1 MIKDRQKEILMA
13 FDGITTNCIM
23 QELKQMLVGQ
33 RISKIAQPE
42 REELLFTFKGVTTKN
57 NRLLISANASL
68 PFLYMTQTNKTSPM
82 TAPNF
87 CMLLRKYIGN
97 GRITD
102 VTQPSMERVI
112 CFTIEH
118 LDEMGDPAVKY
129 LYVEIMG
136 KHSNIIFCD
145 DKHMIIDSIKHVSGQ
160 MSSIRE
166 VLPGRSYF
174 IPAQEGRINPWDIT
188 QEQFTD
194 MILNKPC
201 SITKAIYT
209 TLIGFSPVIATE
221 IAYRAGLDADLST
234 AALFQEDAIR
244 LYEQIKTIL
253 QALNQ
258 QAFSYHIYY
267 DPITGAP
274 KEFSPLPLSIYSDME
289 CREYDSMSEVLES
302 FYAERN
308 KHTVI
313 HQKSTDLRKIVSVH
327 LERDRKKYQLQKKQ
341 LADTEKKDKYRIY
354 GEMLHTYGYSATP
367 GAKSMEV
374 TNYYT
379 NEPLTIPLDPT
390 LDAMDNAKKYFD
402 KYAKLKRTSDALS
415 SYIVETENEIHHLE
429 SIETSLAI
437 AETEGD
443 LAAIKEELQ
452 EFGFI
457 KKHYGKKKNRIPK
470 SQPLHFIDDNGFHIY
485 VGKNNYQND
494 QLTFKFATGNDW
506 WFHAKQMTGSHVIVK
521 AENQELPDS
530 TYEYAA
536 ALAAY
541 YSSGRE
547 NEKVEIDYLQKKNV
561 KKPNGSAP
569 GFVVYYTNYSLVATP
584 SLAHVTLISDK

>member
-1 MIKDRQKEILMA
+1 MA

-23 QELKQMLVGQ
+23 QELNHLLAGQ

-42 REELLFTFKGVTTKN
+42 REELLFTFKALNEGS

-68 PFLYMTQTNKTSPM
+68 PFLYMTKENKTSPLN
-82 TAPNF
+82 APNF

-97 GRITD
+97 GRISAIS
-102 VTQPSMERVI
+102 QPSMERVL

-145 DKHMIIDSIKHVSGQ
+145 KDGQIIDSIKHVSGQ

-166 VLPGRSYF
+166 VLPGRPYF
-174 IPAQEGRINPWDIT
+174 IPAQQDRFDPWQIAK
-188 QEQFTD
+188 EQFVEQ
-194 MILNKPC
+194 ILKRPC
-201 SITKAIYT
+201 SVAKAIYT
-209 TLIGFSPVIATE
+209 SLVGFSPIIATE
-221 IAYRAGLDADLST
+221 LAYRSGLDADDST
-234 AALFQEDAIR
+234 AALTQADVER
-244 LYEQIKTIL
+244 LYDVFRSLL
-253 QALNQ
+253 QDLSDGN
-258 QAFSYHIYY
+258 FSYGIYY
-267 DPITGAP
+267 DPVTGAP
-274 KEFSPLPLSIYSDME
+274 KEFAPIPLTIYSDME
-289 CREYDSMSEVLES
+289 YKTFSSISEVLEA
-302 FYAERN
+302 FYAQRN

-313 HQKSTDLRKIVSVH
+313 HQKSTDLRKIVSIH
-327 LERDRKKYQLQKKQ
+327 LERDRKKYLLQKKQ

-354 GEMLHTYGYSATP
+354 GEMLHTYGYAASP
-367 GAKSMEV
+367 GDKSIEV

-379 NEPLTIPLDPT
+379 NEPFVIPLDPT
-390 LDAMDNAKKYFD
+390 LDAMENAKKYFD
-402 KYAKLKRTSDALS
+402 KYAKLKRTGNALS
-415 SYIVETENEIHHLE
+415 SYILETENEIKHLE
-429 SIETSLAI
+429 SIETSLSI

-452 EFGFI
+452 EYGFI
-457 KKHYGKKKNRIPK
+457 KKHSGKKTNRISK
-470 SQPLHFIDDNGFHIY
+470 SQPLHFVDDNGFHIY

-521 AENQELPDS
+521 SENKELPDS

-541 YSSGRE
+541 YSSGRD

-584 SLAHVTLISDK
+584 SLAHVTLVSDK

>member
-1 MIKDRQKEILMA
+1 MA

-23 QELKQMLVGQ
+23 QELNHLLAGQ

-42 REELLFTFKGVTTKN
+42 REELLFTFKALNEGS

-68 PFLYMTQTNKTSPM
+68 PFLYMTKENKTSPLN
-82 TAPNF
+82 APNF

-97 GRITD
+97 GRISAIS
-102 VTQPSMERVI
+102 QPSMERVL

-145 DKHMIIDSIKHVSGQ
+145 KDGQIIDSIKHVSGQ

-166 VLPGRSYF
+166 VLPGQPYF
-174 IPAQEGRINPWDIT
+174 IPAQQDRFDPWQIAK
-188 QEQFTD
+188 EQFVEQ
-194 MILNKPC
+194 ILKKPC
-201 SITKAIYT
+201 SVAKAIYT
-209 TLIGFSPVIATE
+209 SLVGFSPIIATE
-221 IAYRAGLDADLST
+221 LAYRSGLDADDST
-234 AALFQEDAIR
+234 AALTQADVER
-244 LYEQIKTIL
+244 LYDVFRSLL
-253 QALNQ
+253 QDLSDGN
-258 QAFSYHIYY
+258 FSYGIYY
-267 DPITGAP
+267 DPVTGAP
-274 KEFSPLPLSIYSDME
+274 KEFAPIPLTIYSDME
-289 CREYDSMSEVLES
+289 YKTFSSISEVLEA
-302 FYAERN
+302 FYAQRN

-313 HQKSTDLRKIVSVH
+313 HQKSTDLRKIVSIH
-327 LERDRKKYQLQKKQ
+327 LERDRKKYLLQKKQ

-354 GEMLHTYGYSATP
+354 GEMLHTYGYAASP
-367 GAKSMEV
+367 GDKSIEV

-379 NEPLTIPLDPT
+379 NEPFVIPLDPT
-390 LDAMDNAKKYFD
+390 LDAMENAKKYFD
-402 KYAKLKRTSDALS
+402 KYAKLKRTGNALS
-415 SYIVETENEIHHLE
+415 SYILETENEIKHLE
-429 SIETSLAI
+429 SIETSLSI

-452 EFGFI
+452 EYGFI
-457 KKHYGKKKNRIPK
+457 KKHSGKKTNRISK
-470 SQPLHFIDDNGFHIY
+470 SQPLHFVDDNGFHIY

-521 AENQELPDS
+521 SENKELPDS

-541 YSSGRE
+541 YSSGRD

-584 SLAHVTLISDK
+584 SLAHVTLVSDK

>member
-1 MIKDRQKEILMA
+1 MA

-23 QELKQMLVGQ
+23 QELNHLLAGQ

-42 REELLFTFKGVTTKN
+42 REELLFTFKALNEGS

-68 PFLYMTQTNKTSPM
+68 PFLYMTKENKTSPLN
-82 TAPNF
+82 APNF

-97 GRITD
+97 GRISAIS
-102 VTQPSMERVI
+102 QPSMERVL

-145 DKHMIIDSIKHVSGQ
+145 KDGQIIDSIKHVSGQ

-166 VLPGRSYF
+166 VLPGRPYF
-174 IPAQEGRINPWDIT
+174 IPAQQDRFDPWQIAK
-188 QEQFTD
+188 EQFVEQ
-194 MILNKPC
+194 ILKKPC
-201 SITKAIYT
+201 SVTKAIYT
-209 TLIGFSPVIATE
+209 SLVGFSPIIATE
-221 IAYRAGLDADLST
+221 LAYRSGLDADDST
-234 AALFQEDAIR
+234 AALTQADVER
-244 LYEQIKTIL
+244 LYDVFRSLL
-253 QALNQ
+253 QDLSDGN
-258 QAFSYHIYY
+258 FSYGIYY
-267 DPITGAP
+267 DPVTGAP
-274 KEFSPLPLSIYSDME
+274 KEFAPIPLTIYSDME
-289 CREYDSMSEVLES
+289 YKTFSSISEVLEA
-302 FYAERN
+302 FYAQRN

-313 HQKSTDLRKIVSVH
+313 HQKSTDLRKIVSIH
-327 LERDRKKYQLQKKQ
+327 LERDRKKYLLQKKQ

-354 GEMLHTYGYSATP
+354 GEMLHTYGYAASP
-367 GAKSMEV
+367 GDKSIEV

-379 NEPLTIPLDPT
+379 NKPFVIPLDPT
-390 LDAMDNAKKYFD
+390 LDAMENAKKYFD
-402 KYAKLKRTSDALS
+402 KYAKLKRTGDALS
-415 SYIVETENEIHHLE
+415 SYILETENEIKHLE
-429 SIETSLAI
+429 SIETSLSI

-452 EFGFI
+452 EYGFI
-457 KKHYGKKKNRIPK
+457 KKHSGKKTNRISK
-470 SQPLHFIDDNGFHIY
+470 SQPLHFVDDNGFHIY

-521 AENQELPDS
+521 SENKELPDS

-541 YSSGRE
+541 YSSGKD

-584 SLAHVTLISDK
+584 SLAHVTLVSDK

>member
-1 MIKDRQKEILMA
+1 MA

-23 QELKQMLVGQ
+23 QELNHLLAGQ

-42 REELLFTFKGVTTKN
+42 REELLFTFKALNEGS

-68 PFLYMTQTNKTSPM
+68 PFLYMTKENKTSPLN
-82 TAPNF
+82 APNF

-97 GRITD
+97 GRISAIS
-102 VTQPSMERVI
+102 QPSMERVL

-145 DKHMIIDSIKHVSGQ
+145 KDGQIIDSIKHVSGQ

-166 VLPGRSYF
+166 VLPGRPYF
-174 IPAQEGRINPWDIT
+174 IPAQQDRFDPWQIAK
-188 QEQFTD
+188 EQFVEQ
-194 MILNKPC
+194 ILKKPC
-201 SITKAIYT
+201 SVAKAIYT
-209 TLIGFSPVIATE
+209 SLVGFSPIIATE
-221 IAYRAGLDADLST
+221 LAYRSGLDADDST
-234 AALFQEDAIR
+234 AALTQADVER
-244 LYEQIKTIL
+244 LYDVFRSLL
-253 QALNQ
+253 QDLSDGN
-258 QAFSYHIYY
+258 FSYGIYY
-267 DPITGAP
+267 DPVTGAP
-274 KEFSPLPLSIYSDME
+274 KEFAPIPLTIYSDME
-289 CREYDSMSEVLES
+289 YKTFSSISEVLEA
-302 FYAERN
+302 FYAQRN

-313 HQKSTDLRKIVSVH
+313 HQKSTDLRKIVSIH
-327 LERDRKKYQLQKKQ
+327 LERDRKKYLLQKKQ

-354 GEMLHTYGYSATP
+354 GEMLHTYGYAASP
-367 GAKSMEV
+367 GDKSIEV

-379 NEPLTIPLDPT
+379 NEPFVIPLEPT
-390 LDAMDNAKKYFD
+390 LDAMENAKKYFD
-402 KYAKLKRTSDALS
+402 KYAKLKRTGNALS
-415 SYIVETENEIHHLE
+415 SYILETENEIKHLE
-429 SIETSLAI
+429 SIETSLSI

-452 EFGFI
+452 EYGFI
-457 KKHYGKKKNRIPK
+457 KKHSGKKTNRISK
-470 SQPLHFIDDNGFHIY
+470 SQPLHFVDDNGFHIY

-521 AENQELPDS
+521 SENKELPDS

-541 YSSGRE
+541 YSSGRD

-584 SLAHVTLISDK
+584 SLAHVTLVSDK

>member
-1 MIKDRQKEILMA
+1 MA

-23 QELKQMLVGQ
+23 QELNHLLAGQ

-42 REELLFTFKGVTTKN
+42 REELLFTFKALN
-57 NRLLISANASL
+57 ESSNRLLISANASL
-68 PFLYMTQTNKTSPM
+68 PFLYMTKENKTSPLN
-82 TAPNF
+82 APNF

-97 GRITD
+97 GRISAIS
-102 VTQPSMERVI
+102 QPSMERVL

-145 DKHMIIDSIKHVSGQ
+145 KDGQIIDSIKHVSGQ

-166 VLPGRSYF
+166 VLPGRPYF
-174 IPAQEGRINPWDIT
+174 IPAQQDRFDPWQIAK
-188 QEQFTD
+188 EQFVEQ
-194 MILNKPC
+194 ILKKPC
-201 SITKAIYT
+201 SGTKAIYT
-209 TLIGFSPVIATE
+209 SLVGFSPIIATE
-221 IAYRAGLDADLST
+221 LAYRSGLDADDST
-234 AALFQEDAIR
+234 AALTQADVER
-244 LYEQIKTIL
+244 LYDVFRSLL
-253 QALNQ
+253 QDLSDGN
-258 QAFSYHIYY
+258 FSYGIYY
-267 DPITGAP
+267 DPVTGAP
-274 KEFSPLPLSIYSDME
+274 KEFAPIPLTIYSDME
-289 CREYDSMSEVLES
+289 YKKFSSISEVLEA
-302 FYAERN
+302 FYAQRN

-313 HQKSTDLRKIVSVH
+313 HQKSTDLRKIVSIH
-327 LERDRKKYQLQKKQ
+327 LERDRKKYLLQKKQ

-354 GEMLHTYGYSATP
+354 GEMLHTYGYAASP
-367 GAKSMEV
+367 GDKSIEV

-379 NEPLTIPLDPT
+379 NEPFVIPLDPT
-390 LDAMDNAKKYFD
+390 LDAMENAKKYFD
-402 KYAKLKRTSDALS
+402 KYAKLKRTGEALS
-415 SYIVETENEIHHLE
+415 SYILETENEIKHLE
-429 SIETSLAI
+429 SIETSLSI

-452 EFGFI
+452 EYGFI
-457 KKHYGKKKNRIPK
+457 KKHSGKKTNRISK
-470 SQPLHFIDDNGFHIY
+470 SQPLHFVDDNGFHIY

-521 AENQELPDS
+521 SENKELPDS

-541 YSSGRE
+541 YSSGRD

-584 SLAHVTLISDK
+584 SLAHVTLVSDK

>member
-1 MIKDRQKEILMA
+1 MA

-23 QELKQMLVGQ
+23 QELNHLLAGQ

-42 REELLFTFKGVTTKN
+42 REELLFTFKALNEGS

-68 PFLYMTQTNKTSPM
+68 PFLYMTKENKTSPLN
-82 TAPNF
+82 APNF

-97 GRITD
+97 GRISAIS
-102 VTQPSMERVI
+102 QPSMERVL

-145 DKHMIIDSIKHVSGQ
+145 KDGQIIDSIKHVSGQ

-166 VLPGRSYF
+166 VLPGRPYF
-174 IPAQEGRINPWDIT
+174 IPAQQDRFDPWQIAK
-188 QEQFTD
+188 EQFVEQ
-194 MILNKPC
+194 ILKKPC
-201 SITKAIYT
+201 SVAKAIYT
-209 TLIGFSPVIATE
+209 SLVGFSPIIATE
-221 IAYRAGLDADLST
+221 LAYRSGLDADDST
-234 AALFQEDAIR
+234 AALTQADVER
-244 LYEQIKTIL
+244 LYDVFRSLL
-253 QALNQ
+253 QDLSDGN
-258 QAFSYHIYY
+258 FSYGIYY
-267 DPITGAP
+267 DPVTGAP
-274 KEFSPLPLSIYSDME
+274 KEFAPIPLTIYSDME
-289 CREYDSMSEVLES
+289 YKTFSSISEVLEA
-302 FYAERN
+302 FYAQRN

-313 HQKSTDLRKIVSVH
+313 HQKSTDLRKIVSIH
-327 LERDRKKYQLQKKQ
+327 LERDRKKYLLQKKQ

-354 GEMLHTYGYSATP
+354 GEMLHTYGYAASP
-367 GAKSMEV
+367 GDKSIEV

-379 NEPLTIPLDPT
+379 NEPFVIPLDPT
-390 LDAMDNAKKYFD
+390 LDAMENAKKYFD
-402 KYAKLKRTSDALS
+402 KYAKLKRTGNALS
-415 SYIVETENEIHHLE
+415 SYILETENEIKHLE
-429 SIETSLAI
+429 SIETSLSI

-452 EFGFI
+452 EYGFI
-457 KKHYGKKKNRIPK
+457 KKHSGKKTNRISK
-470 SQPLHFIDDNGFHIY
+470 SQPLHFVDDNGFHIY

-521 AENQELPDS
+521 SENKELPDS

-541 YSSGRE
+541 YSSGRD
-547 NEKVEIDYLQKKNV
+547 NEKVEIDYLQKKNA

-584 SLAHVTLISDK
+584 SLAHVTLVSDK

>member
-1 MIKDRQKEILMA
+1 MA

-23 QELKQMLVGQ
+23 QELNHLLAGQ

-42 REELLFTFKGVTTKN
+42 REELLFTFKALNEGS

-68 PFLYMTQTNKTSPM
+68 PFLYMTKENKTSPLN
-82 TAPNF
+82 APNF

-97 GRITD
+97 GRISAIS
-102 VTQPSMERVI
+102 QPSMERVL

-145 DKHMIIDSIKHVSGQ
+145 KDGQIIDSIKHVSGQ

-166 VLPGRSYF
+166 VLPGRPYF
-174 IPAQEGRINPWDIT
+174 IPAQQDRFDPWQIAK
-188 QEQFTD
+188 EQFVEQ
-194 MILNKPC
+194 ILKKPC
-201 SITKAIYT
+201 SVAKAIDT
-209 TLIGFSPVIATE
+209 SLVGFSPIIATE
-221 IAYRAGLDADLST
+221 LAYRSGLDADDST
-234 AALFQEDAIR
+234 AALTQADVER
-244 LYEQIKTIL
+244 LYDVFRSLL
-253 QALNQ
+253 QDLSDGN
-258 QAFSYHIYY
+258 FSYGIYY
-267 DPITGAP
+267 DPVTGAP
-274 KEFSPLPLSIYSDME
+274 KEFAPIPLTIYSDME
-289 CREYDSMSEVLES
+289 YKTFSSISEVLEA
-302 FYAERN
+302 FYAQRN

-313 HQKSTDLRKIVSVH
+313 HQKSTDLRKIVSIH
-327 LERDRKKYQLQKKQ
+327 LERDRKKYLLQKKQ

-354 GEMLHTYGYSATP
+354 GEMLHTYGYAASP
-367 GAKSMEV
+367 GDKSIEV

-379 NEPLTIPLDPT
+379 NEPFVIPLDPT
-390 LDAMDNAKKYFD
+390 LDAMENAKKYFD
-402 KYAKLKRTSDALS
+402 KYAKLKRTGNALS
-415 SYIVETENEIHHLE
+415 SYILETENEIKHLE
-429 SIETSLAI
+429 SIETSLSI

-452 EFGFI
+452 EYGFI
-457 KKHYGKKKNRIPK
+457 KKHSGKKTNRISK
-470 SQPLHFIDDNGFHIY
+470 SQPLHFVDDNGFHIY

-521 AENQELPDS
+521 SENKELPDS

-541 YSSGRE
+541 YSSGRD

-584 SLAHVTLISDK
+584 SLAHVTLVSDK

>member
-1 MIKDRQKEILMA
+1 MA

-23 QELKQMLVGQ
+23 QELNHLLAGQ

-42 REELLFTFKGVTTKN
+42 REELLFTFKALNEGS

-68 PFLYMTQTNKTSPM
+68 PFLYMTKENKTSPLN
-82 TAPNF
+82 APNF

-97 GRITD
+97 GRISAIS
-102 VTQPSMERVI
+102 QPSMERVL

-136 KHSNIIFCD
+136 KRSNIIFCD
-145 DKHMIIDSIKHVSGQ
+145 KDGQIIDSIKHVSGQ

-166 VLPGRSYF
+166 VLPGRPYF
-174 IPAQEGRINPWDIT
+174 IPAQQDRFDPWQIAK
-188 QEQFTD
+188 EQFVEQ
-194 MILNKPC
+194 ILKKPC
-201 SITKAIYT
+201 SVAKAIYT
-209 TLIGFSPVIATE
+209 SLVGFSPIIATE
-221 IAYRAGLDADLST
+221 LAYRSGLDADDST
-234 AALFQEDAIR
+234 AALTQADVER
-244 LYEQIKTIL
+244 LYDVFRSLL
-253 QALNQ
+253 QDLSDGN
-258 QAFSYHIYY
+258 FSYGIYY
-267 DPITGAP
+267 DPVTGAP
-274 KEFSPLPLSIYSDME
+274 KEFAPIPLTIYSDME
-289 CREYDSMSEVLES
+289 YKTFSSISEVLEA
-302 FYAERN
+302 FYAQRN

-313 HQKSTDLRKIVSVH
+313 HQKSTDLRKIVSIH
-327 LERDRKKYQLQKKQ
+327 LERDRKKYLLQKKQ

-354 GEMLHTYGYSATP
+354 GEMLHTYGYAASP
-367 GAKSMEV
+367 GDKSIEV

-379 NEPLTIPLDPT
+379 NEPFVIPLDPT
-390 LDAMDNAKKYFD
+390 LDAMENAKKYFD
-402 KYAKLKRTSDALS
+402 KYAKLKRTGNALS
-415 SYIVETENEIHHLE
+415 SYILETENEIKHLE
-429 SIETSLAI
+429 SIETSLSI

-452 EFGFI
+452 EYGFI
-457 KKHYGKKKNRIPK
+457 KKHSGKKTNRISK
-470 SQPLHFIDDNGFHIY
+470 SQPLHFVDDNGFHIY

-521 AENQELPDS
+521 SENKELPDS

-541 YSSGRE
+541 YSSGRD

-584 SLAHVTLISDK
+584 SLAHVTLVSDK

>member
-1 MIKDRQKEILMA
+1 MA

-23 QELKQMLVGQ
+23 QELNHLLAGQ

-42 REELLFTFKGVTTKN
+42 REELLFTFKALNEGS

-68 PFLYMTQTNKTSPM
+68 PFLYMTKENKTSPLN
-82 TAPNF
+82 APNF

-97 GRITD
+97 GRISAIS
-102 VTQPSMERVI
+102 QPSMERVL

-145 DKHMIIDSIKHVSGQ
+145 KDGQIIDSVKHVSGQ

-166 VLPGRSYF
+166 VLPGRPYF
-174 IPAQEGRINPWDIT
+174 IPAQQDRFDPWQIAK
-188 QEQFTD
+188 EQFVEQ
-194 MILNKPC
+194 ILKKPC
-201 SITKAIYT
+201 SVAKAIYT
-209 TLIGFSPVIATE
+209 SLVGFSPIIATE
-221 IAYRAGLDADLST
+221 LAYRSGLDADDST
-234 AALFQEDAIR
+234 AALTQADVER
-244 LYEQIKTIL
+244 LYDVFRSLL
-253 QALNQ
+253 QDLSDGN
-258 QAFSYHIYY
+258 FSYGIYY
-267 DPITGAP
+267 DPVTGAP
-274 KEFSPLPLSIYSDME
+274 KEFAPIPLTIYSDME
-289 CREYDSMSEVLES
+289 YKTFSSISEVLEA
-302 FYAERN
+302 FYAQRN

-313 HQKSTDLRKIVSVH
+313 HQKSTDLRKIVSIH
-327 LERDRKKYQLQKKQ
+327 LERDRKKYLLQKKQ

-354 GEMLHTYGYSATP
+354 GEMLHTYGYAASP
-367 GAKSMEV
+367 GDKSIEV

-379 NEPLTIPLDPT
+379 NEPFVIPLDPT
-390 LDAMDNAKKYFD
+390 LDAMENAKKYFD
-402 KYAKLKRTSDALS
+402 KYAKLKRTGNALS
-415 SYIVETENEIHHLE
+415 SYILETENEIKHLE
-429 SIETSLAI
+429 SIETSLSI

-452 EFGFI
+452 EYGFI
-457 KKHYGKKKNRIPK
+457 KKHSGKKTNRISK
-470 SQPLHFIDDNGFHIY
+470 SQPLHFVDDNGFHIY

-521 AENQELPDS
+521 SENKELPDS

-541 YSSGRE
+541 YSSGRD
-547 NEKVEIDYLQKKNV
+547 NEKVEIDYLQNKNV

-584 SLAHVTLISDK
+584 SLAHVTLVSDK

>member
-1 MIKDRQKEILMA
+1 MA

-23 QELKQMLVGQ
+23 QELNHLLAGQ

-42 REELLFTFKGVTTKN
+42 REELLFTFKALNEGS

-68 PFLYMTQTNKTSPM
+68 PFLYMTKENKTSPLN
-82 TAPNF
+82 APNF

-97 GRITD
+97 GRISAIS
-102 VTQPSMERVI
+102 QPSMERVL

-145 DKHMIIDSIKHVSGQ
+145 KDGQIIDSIKHVSGQ

-166 VLPGRSYF
+166 VLPGRPYF
-174 IPAQEGRINPWDIT
+174 IPAQQDRFDPWQIAK
-188 QEQFTD
+188 EQFVEQ
-194 MILNKPC
+194 ILKKPC
-201 SITKAIYT
+201 SVTKAIYT
-209 TLIGFSPVIATE
+209 SLVGFSPIIATE
-221 IAYRAGLDADLST
+221 LAYRSGLDADDST
-234 AALFQEDAIR
+234 AALTQADVER
-244 LYEQIKTIL
+244 LYDVFRSLL
-253 QALNQ
+253 QDLSDGN
-258 QAFSYHIYY
+258 FSYGIYY
-267 DPITGAP
+267 DPVTGAP
-274 KEFSPLPLSIYSDME
+274 KEFAPIPLTIYSDME
-289 CREYDSMSEVLES
+289 YKTFSSISEVLEA
-302 FYAERN
+302 FYAQRN

-313 HQKSTDLRKIVSVH
+313 HQKSTDLRKIVSIH
-327 LERDRKKYQLQKKQ
+327 LERDRKKYLLQKKQ

-354 GEMLHTYGYSATP
+354 GEMLHTYGYAASP
-367 GAKSMEV
+367 GDKSIEV

-379 NEPLTIPLDPT
+379 NEPFVIPLDPT
-390 LDAMDNAKKYFD
+390 LDAMENAKKYFD
-402 KYAKLKRTSDALS
+402 KYAKLKRTGNALS
-415 SYIVETENEIHHLE
+415 SYILETENEIKHLE
-429 SIETSLAI
+429 SIETSLSI
-437 AETEGD
+437 AETGGD

-452 EFGFI
+452 EYGFI
-457 KKHYGKKKNRIPK
+457 KKHSGKKTNRISK
-470 SQPLHFIDDNGFHIY
+470 SQPLHFVDDNGFHIY

-521 AENQELPDS
+521 SENKELPDS

-541 YSSGRE
+541 YSSGRD

-584 SLAHVTLISDK
+584 SLAHVTLVSDK

>member
-1 MIKDRQKEILMA
+1 MA

-23 QELKQMLVGQ
+23 QELNHLLAGQ

-42 REELLFTFKGVTTKN
+42 REELLFTFKALNEGS

-68 PFLYMTQTNKTSPM
+68 PFLYMTKENKTSPLN
-82 TAPNF
+82 APNF

-97 GRITD
+97 GRISAIS
-102 VTQPSMERVI
+102 QPSMERVL

-145 DKHMIIDSIKHVSGQ
+145 KDGQIIDSIKHVSGQ

-166 VLPGRSYF
+166 VLPGRPYF
-174 IPAQEGRINPWDIT
+174 IPAQQDRFDPWQIAK
-188 QEQFTD
+188 EQFVEQ
-194 MILNKPC
+194 ILKKPC
-201 SITKAIYT
+201 SVAKAIYT
-209 TLIGFSPVIATE
+209 SLVGFSPIIATE
-221 IAYRAGLDADLST
+221 LAYRSGLDADDST
-234 AALFQEDAIR
+234 AALTQADVER
-244 LYEQIKTIL
+244 LYDVFRSLL
-253 QALNQ
+253 QDLSDGN
-258 QAFSYHIYY
+258 FSYGIYY
-267 DPITGAP
+267 DPVTGAP
-274 KEFSPLPLSIYSDME
+274 KEFAPIPLTIYSDME
-289 CREYDSMSEVLES
+289 YKTFSSISEVLEA
-302 FYAERN
+302 FYAQRN

-313 HQKSTDLRKIVSVH
+313 HQKSTDLRKIVSIH
-327 LERDRKKYQLQKKQ
+327 LERDRKKYLLQKKQ

-354 GEMLHTYGYSATP
+354 GEMLPPHGYAASP
-367 GAKSMEV
+367 GDKSIEV

-379 NEPLTIPLDPT
+379 NEPFVIPLDPT
-390 LDAMDNAKKYFD
+390 LDAMENAKKYFD
-402 KYAKLKRTSDALS
+402 KYAKLKRTGNALS
-415 SYIVETENEIHHLE
+415 SYILETENEIKHLE
-429 SIETSLAI
+429 SIETSLSI

-452 EFGFI
+452 EYGFI
-457 KKHYGKKKNRIPK
+457 KKHSGKKTNRISK
-470 SQPLHFIDDNGFHIY
+470 SQPLHFVDDNGFHIY

-521 AENQELPDS
+521 SENKELPDS

-541 YSSGRE
+541 YSSGRD

-584 SLAHVTLISDK
+584 SLAHVTLVSDK

>member
-1 MIKDRQKEILMA
+1 MA

-23 QELKQMLVGQ
+23 QELNHLLAGQ

-42 REELLFTFKGVTTKN
+42 REELLFTFKALNEGS

-68 PFLYMTQTNKTSPM
+68 PFLYMTKENKTSPLN
-82 TAPNF
+82 APNF

-97 GRITD
+97 GRISAIS
-102 VTQPSMERVI
+102 QPSMERVL

-136 KHSNIIFCD
+136 KHSNIIICD
-145 DKHMIIDSIKHVSGQ
+145 KDGQIIDSIKHVSGQ

-166 VLPGRSYF
+166 VLPGRPYF
-174 IPAQEGRINPWDIT
+174 IPAQQDRFDPWQIAK
-188 QEQFTD
+188 EQFVEQ
-194 MILNKPC
+194 ILKKPC
-201 SITKAIYT
+201 SVAKAIYT
-209 TLIGFSPVIATE
+209 SLVGFSPIIATE
-221 IAYRAGLDADLST
+221 LAYRSGLDADDST
-234 AALFQEDAIR
+234 AALTQADVER
-244 LYEQIKTIL
+244 LYDVFRSLL
-253 QALNQ
+253 QDLSDGN
-258 QAFSYHIYY
+258 FSYGIYY
-267 DPITGAP
+267 DPVTGAP
-274 KEFSPLPLSIYSDME
+274 KEFAPIPLTIYSDME
-289 CREYDSMSEVLES
+289 YKTFSSISEVLEA
-302 FYAERN
+302 FYAQRN

-313 HQKSTDLRKIVSVH
+313 HQKSTDLRKIVSIH
-327 LERDRKKYQLQKKQ
+327 LERDRKKYLLQKKQ

-354 GEMLHTYGYSATP
+354 GEMLHTYGYAASP
-367 GAKSMEV
+367 GDKSIEV

-379 NEPLTIPLDPT
+379 NEPFVIPLDPT
-390 LDAMDNAKKYFD
+390 LDAMENAKKYFD
-402 KYAKLKRTSDALS
+402 KYAKLKRTGNALS
-415 SYIVETENEIHHLE
+415 SYILETENEIKHLE
-429 SIETSLAI
+429 SIETSLSI

-452 EFGFI
+452 EYGFI
-457 KKHYGKKKNRIPK
+457 KKHSGKKTNRISK
-470 SQPLHFIDDNGFHIY
+470 SQPLHFVDDNGFHIY

-521 AENQELPDS
+521 SENKELPDS

-541 YSSGRE
+541 YSSGRD

-584 SLAHVTLISDK
+584 SLAHVTLVSDK

>member
-1 MIKDRQKEILMA
+1 MA

-23 QELKQMLVGQ
+23 QELNHLLAGQ

-42 REELLFTFKGVTTKN
+42 REELLFTFKALNEGG

-68 PFLYMTQTNKTSPM
+68 PFLYMTKENKTSPLN
-82 TAPNF
+82 APNF

-97 GRITD
+97 GRISAIS
-102 VTQPSMERVI
+102 QPSMERVL

-145 DKHMIIDSIKHVSGQ
+145 KDGQIIDSIKHVSGQ

-166 VLPGRSYF
+166 VLPGRPYF
-174 IPAQEGRINPWDIT
+174 IPAQQDRFDPWQIAK
-188 QEQFTD
+188 EQFVEQ
-194 MILNKPC
+194 ILKKPC
-201 SITKAIYT
+201 SVAKAIYT
-209 TLIGFSPVIATE
+209 SLVGFSPIIATE
-221 IAYRAGLDADLST
+221 LAYRSGLDADDST
-234 AALFQEDAIR
+234 AALTQADVER
-244 LYEQIKTIL
+244 LYDVFRSLL
-253 QALNQ
+253 QDLSDGN
-258 QAFSYHIYY
+258 FSYGIYY
-267 DPITGAP
+267 DPVTGAP
-274 KEFSPLPLSIYSDME
+274 KEFAPIPLTIYSDME
-289 CREYDSMSEVLES
+289 YKTFSSISEVLEA
-302 FYAERN
+302 FYAQRN

-313 HQKSTDLRKIVSVH
+313 HQKSTDLRKIVSIH
-327 LERDRKKYQLQKKQ
+327 LERDRKKYLLQKKQ

-354 GEMLHTYGYSATP
+354 GEMLHTYGYAASP
-367 GAKSMEV
+367 GDKSIEV

-379 NEPLTIPLDPT
+379 NEPFVIPLDPT
-390 LDAMDNAKKYFD
+390 LDAMENAKKYFD
-402 KYAKLKRTSDALS
+402 KYAKLKRTGNALS
-415 SYIVETENEIHHLE
+415 SYILETENEIKHLE
-429 SIETSLAI
+429 SIETSLSI

-452 EFGFI
+452 EYGFI
-457 KKHYGKKKNRIPK
+457 KKHSGKKTNRISK
-470 SQPLHFIDDNGFHIY
+470 SQPLHFVDDNGFHIY

-506 WFHAKQMTGSHVIVK
+506 WFHVKQMTGSHVIVK
-521 AENQELPDS
+521 SENKELPDS

-541 YSSGRE
+541 YSSGRA

-584 SLAHVTLISDK
+584 SLAHVTLVSDK

>member
-1 MIKDRQKEILMA
+1 MA

-23 QELKQMLVGQ
+23 QELNHLLAGQ

-42 REELLFTFKGVTTKN
+42 REELLFTFKALNEGS

-68 PFLYMTQTNKTSPM
+68 PFLYMTKENKTSPLN
-82 TAPNF
+82 APNF

-97 GRITD
+97 GRISAIS
-102 VTQPSMERVI
+102 QPSMERVL

-118 LDEMGDPAVKY
+118 MDERGDPAVKY

-145 DKHMIIDSIKHVSGQ
+145 KDGQIIDSIKHVSGQ

-166 VLPGRSYF
+166 VLPGRPYF
-174 IPAQEGRINPWDIT
+174 IPAQQDRFDPWQIAK
-188 QEQFTD
+188 EQFVEQ
-194 MILNKPC
+194 ILKKPC
-201 SITKAIYT
+201 SVAKAIYT
-209 TLIGFSPVIATE
+209 SLVGFSPIIATE
-221 IAYRAGLDADLST
+221 LAYRSGLDADDST
-234 AALFQEDAIR
+234 AALTQADVER
-244 LYEQIKTIL
+244 LYDVFRSLL
-253 QALNQ
+253 QDLSDGN
-258 QAFSYHIYY
+258 FSYGIYY
-267 DPITGAP
+267 DPVTGAP
-274 KEFSPLPLSIYSDME
+274 KEFAPIPLTIYSDME
-289 CREYDSMSEVLES
+289 YKTFSSISEVLEA
-302 FYAERN
+302 FYAQRN

-313 HQKSTDLRKIVSVH
+313 HQKSTDLRKIVSIH
-327 LERDRKKYQLQKKQ
+327 LERDRKKYLLQKKQ

-354 GEMLHTYGYSATP
+354 GEMLHTYGYAASP
-367 GAKSMEV
+367 GDKSIEV

-379 NEPLTIPLDPT
+379 NEPFVIPLDPT
-390 LDAMDNAKKYFD
+390 LDAMENAKKYFD
-402 KYAKLKRTSDALS
+402 KYAKLKRTGDALS
-415 SYIVETENEIHHLE
+415 SYILETENEIKHLE
-429 SIETSLAI
+429 SIETSLSI

-452 EFGFI
+452 EYGFI
-457 KKHYGKKKNRIPK
+457 KKHSGKKTNRISK
-470 SQPLHFIDDNGFHIY
+470 SQPLHFVDDNGFHIY

-521 AENQELPDS
+521 SENKELPDS

-541 YSSGRE
+541 YSSGRD

-584 SLAHVTLISDK
+584 SLAHVTLVSDK

>member
-1 MIKDRQKEILMA
+1 MA

-23 QELKQMLVGQ
+23 QELNHLLAGQ

-42 REELLFTFKGVTTKN
+42 REELLFTFKALNEGS

-68 PFLYMTQTNKTSPM
+68 PFLYMTKENKTSPLN
-82 TAPNF
+82 APNF

-97 GRITD
+97 GRISAIS
-102 VTQPSMERVI
+102 QPSMERVL

-145 DKHMIIDSIKHVSGQ
+145 KDGQIIDSVKHVSGQ

-166 VLPGRSYF
+166 VLPGRPYF
-174 IPAQEGRINPWDIT
+174 IPAQQDRFDPWQIAK
-188 QEQFTD
+188 EQFVEQ
-194 MILNKPC
+194 ILKKPC
-201 SITKAIYT
+201 SVAKAIYT
-209 TLIGFSPVIATE
+209 SLVGFSPIIATE
-221 IAYRAGLDADLST
+221 LAYRSGLDADDST
-234 AALFQEDAIR
+234 AALTQADVER
-244 LYEQIKTIL
+244 LYDVFRSLL
-253 QALNQ
+253 QDLSDGN
-258 QAFSYHIYY
+258 FSYGIYY
-267 DPITGAP
+267 DPVTGAP
-274 KEFSPLPLSIYSDME
+274 KEFAPIPLTIYSDME
-289 CREYDSMSEVLES
+289 YKTFSSISEVLEA
-302 FYAERN
+302 FYAQRN

-313 HQKSTDLRKIVSVH
+313 HQKSTDLRKIVSIH
-327 LERDRKKYQLQKKQ
+327 LERDRKKYLLQKKQ

-354 GEMLHTYGYSATP
+354 GEMLHTYGYAASP
-367 GAKSMEV
+367 GDKSIEV

-379 NEPLTIPLDPT
+379 NEPFVIPLDPT
-390 LDAMDNAKKYFD
+390 LDAMENAKKYFD
-402 KYAKLKRTSDALS
+402 KYAKLKRTGNALS
-415 SYIVETENEIHHLE
+415 SYILETENEIKHLE
-429 SIETSLAI
+429 SIETSLSI

-452 EFGFI
+452 EYGFI
-457 KKHYGKKKNRIPK
+457 KKHSGKKTNRISK
-470 SQPLHFIDDNGFHIY
+470 SQPIHFVDDNGFHIY

-521 AENQELPDS
+521 SENKELPDS

-541 YSSGRE
+541 YSSGRD

-584 SLAHVTLISDK
+584 SLAHVTLVSDK

>member
-1 MIKDRQKEILMA
+1 MA

-23 QELKQMLVGQ
+23 QELNHLLAGQ

-42 REELLFTFKGVTTKN
+42 REELLFTFKALNEGS

-68 PFLYMTQTNKTSPM
+68 PFLYMTKENKTSPLN
-82 TAPNF
+82 APNF

-97 GRITD
+97 GCISAIS
-102 VTQPSMERVI
+102 QPSMERVL

-145 DKHMIIDSIKHVSGQ
+145 KDGQIIDSIKHVSGQ

-166 VLPGRSYF
+166 VLPGRPYF
-174 IPAQEGRINPWDIT
+174 IPAQQDRFDPWQIAK
-188 QEQFTD
+188 EQFVEQ
-194 MILNKPC
+194 ILKKPC
-201 SITKAIYT
+201 SVAKAIYT
-209 TLIGFSPVIATE
+209 SLVGFSPIIATE
-221 IAYRAGLDADLST
+221 LAYRSGLDADDST
-234 AALFQEDAIR
+234 AALTQADVER
-244 LYEQIKTIL
+244 LYDVFRSLL
-253 QALNQ
+253 QDLSDGN
-258 QAFSYHIYY
+258 FSYGIYY
-267 DPITGAP
+267 DPVTGAP
-274 KEFSPLPLSIYSDME
+274 KEFAPIPLTIYSDME
-289 CREYDSMSEVLES
+289 YKTFSSISEVLEA
-302 FYAERN
+302 FYAQRN

-313 HQKSTDLRKIVSVH
+313 HQKSTDLRKIVSIH
-327 LERDRKKYQLQKKQ
+327 LERDRKKYLLQKKQ

-354 GEMLHTYGYSATP
+354 GEMLHTYGYAASP
-367 GAKSMEV
+367 GDKSIEV

-379 NEPLTIPLDPT
+379 NEPFVIPLDPT
-390 LDAMDNAKKYFD
+390 LDAMENAKKYFD
-402 KYAKLKRTSDALS
+402 KYAKLKRTGEALS
-415 SYIVETENEIHHLE
+415 SYILETENEIKHLE
-429 SIETSLAI
+429 SIETSLSI

-452 EFGFI
+452 EYGFI
-457 KKHYGKKKNRIPK
+457 KKHSGKKTNRISK
-470 SQPLHFIDDNGFHIY
+470 SQPLHFVDDNGFHIY

-506 WFHAKQMTGSHVIVK
+506 WFHVKQMTGSHVIVK
-521 AENQELPDS
+521 SENKELPDS

-541 YSSGRE
+541 YSSGRD

-584 SLAHVTLISDK
+584 SLAHVTLVSDK

>member
-1 MIKDRQKEILMA
+1 MA

-23 QELKQMLVGQ
+23 QELNHLLAGQ

-42 REELLFTFKGVTTKN
+42 REELLFTFKALNEGS

-68 PFLYMTQTNKTSPM
+68 PFLYMTKENKTSPLN
-82 TAPNF
+82 APNF

-97 GRITD
+97 GRISAIS
-102 VTQPSMERVI
+102 QPSMERVL

-145 DKHMIIDSIKHVSGQ
+145 KDGQIIDSIKHVSGQ

-166 VLPGRSYF
+166 VLPGRPYF
-174 IPAQEGRINPWDIT
+174 IPAQQDRFDPWQIAK
-188 QEQFTD
+188 EQFVEQ
-194 MILNKPC
+194 ILKKPC
-201 SITKAIYT
+201 SVTKAIYT
-209 TLIGFSPVIATE
+209 SLVGFSPFIATE
-221 IAYRAGLDADLST
+221 LAYRSGLDADDST
-234 AALFQEDAIR
+234 AALTQADVER
-244 LYEQIKTIL
+244 LYDVFRSLL
-253 QALNQ
+253 QDLSDGN
-258 QAFSYHIYY
+258 FSYGIYY
-267 DPITGAP
+267 DPVTGAP
-274 KEFSPLPLSIYSDME
+274 KEFAPIPLTIYSDME
-289 CREYDSMSEVLES
+289 YKTFSSISEVLEA
-302 FYAERN
+302 FYAQRN

-313 HQKSTDLRKIVSVH
+313 HQKSTDLRKIVSIH
-327 LERDRKKYQLQKKQ
+327 LERDRKKYLLQKKQ

-354 GEMLHTYGYSATP
+354 GEMLHTYGYAASP
-367 GAKSMEV
+367 GDKSIEV

-379 NEPLTIPLDPT
+379 NEPFVIPLDPT
-390 LDAMDNAKKYFD
+390 LDAMENAKKYFD
-402 KYAKLKRTSDALS
+402 KYAKLKRTGNALS
-415 SYIVETENEIHHLE
+415 SYILETENEIKHLE
-429 SIETSLAI
+429 SIETSLSI

-452 EFGFI
+452 EYGFI
-457 KKHYGKKKNRIPK
+457 KKHSGKKTNRISK
-470 SQPLHFIDDNGFHIY
+470 SQPLHFVDDNGFHIY

-521 AENQELPDS
+521 SENKELPDS

-541 YSSGRE
+541 YSSGRD

-584 SLAHVTLISDK
+584 SLAHVTLVSDK

>member
-1 MIKDRQKEILMA
+1 MA

-23 QELKQMLVGQ
+23 QELNHLLAGQ

-42 REELLFTFKGVTTKN
+42 REELLFTFKALNEGS

-68 PFLYMTQTNKTSPM
+68 PFLYMTKENKTSPLN
-82 TAPNF
+82 APNF

-97 GRITD
+97 GRISAIS
-102 VTQPSMERVI
+102 QPSMERVL

-145 DKHMIIDSIKHVSGQ
+145 KDGQIIDSIKHVSGQ

-166 VLPGRSYF
+166 VLPGLPYF
-174 IPAQEGRINPWDIT
+174 IPAQQDRFDPWQIAK
-188 QEQFTD
+188 EQFVEQ
-194 MILNKPC
+194 ILKKPC
-201 SITKAIYT
+201 SVAKAIYT
-209 TLIGFSPVIATE
+209 SLVGFSPIIATE
-221 IAYRAGLDADLST
+221 LAYRSGLDADDST
-234 AALFQEDAIR
+234 AALTQADVER
-244 LYEQIKTIL
+244 LYDVFRSLL
-253 QALNQ
+253 QDLSDGN
-258 QAFSYHIYY
+258 FSYGIYY
-267 DPITGAP
+267 DPVTGAP
-274 KEFSPLPLSIYSDME
+274 KEFAPIPLTIYSDME
-289 CREYDSMSEVLES
+289 YKTFSSISEVLEA
-302 FYAERN
+302 FYAQRN

-313 HQKSTDLRKIVSVH
+313 HQKSTDLRKIVSIH
-327 LERDRKKYQLQKKQ
+327 LERDRKKYLLQKKQ

-354 GEMLHTYGYSATP
+354 GEMLHTYGYAASP
-367 GAKSMEV
+367 GDKSIEV

-379 NEPLTIPLDPT
+379 NEPFVIPLDPT
-390 LDAMDNAKKYFD
+390 LDAMENAKKYFD
-402 KYAKLKRTSDALS
+402 KYAKLKRTGNALS
-415 SYIVETENEIHHLE
+415 SYILETENEIKHLE
-429 SIETSLAI
+429 SIETSLSI

-452 EFGFI
+452 EYGFI
-457 KKHYGKKKNRIPK
+457 KKHSGKKTNRISK
-470 SQPLHFIDDNGFHIY
+470 SQPLHFVDDNGFHIY

-521 AENQELPDS
+521 SENKELPDS

-541 YSSGRE
+541 YSSGRD

-584 SLAHVTLISDK
+584 SLAHVTLVSDK

>member
-1 MIKDRQKEILMA
+1 MA

-23 QELKQMLVGQ
+23 QELNHLLAGQ

-42 REELLFTFKGVTTKN
+42 REELLFTFKALNEGS

-68 PFLYMTQTNKTSPM
+68 PFLYMTKENKTSPLN
-82 TAPNF
+82 APNF

-97 GRITD
+97 GRISAIS
-102 VTQPSMERVI
+102 QPSMERVL

-145 DKHMIIDSIKHVSGQ
+145 KDGQIIDSIKHVSGQ

-166 VLPGRSYF
+166 VLPGRPYF
-174 IPAQEGRINPWDIT
+174 IPAQQDRFDPWQISK
-188 QEQFTD
+188 EQFVEQ
-194 MILNKPC
+194 ILKKPC
-201 SITKAIYT
+201 SVTKAIYT
-209 TLIGFSPVIATE
+209 TLVGFSPIIATE
-221 IAYRAGLDADLST
+221 LAYRSGLDADAST
-234 AALFQEDAIR
+234 AALTQADVER
-244 LYEQIKTIL
+244 LYDVFRSLL
-253 QALNQ
+253 QDLSDGK
-258 QAFSYHIYY
+258 FSYGIYY
-267 DPITGAP
+267 DPVTDAP
-274 KEFSPLPLSIYSDME
+274 KEFAPIPLTIYSDME
-289 CREYDSMSEVLES
+289 YKTFASMSEVLEA
-302 FYAERN
+302 FYAQRN

-313 HQKSTDLRKIVSVH
+313 HQKSTDLRKIVSIH
-327 LERDRKKYQLQKKQ
+327 LERDRKKYLLQKKQ

-354 GEMLHTYGYSATP
+354 GEMLHIYGYAASP
-367 GAKSMEV
+367 GDKSIEV

-379 NEPLTIPLDPT
+379 NEPLVIPLDPT
-390 LDAMDNAKKYFD
+390 LDAMENAKKYFD
-402 KYAKLKRTSDALS
+402 KYAKLKRTGDALS
-415 SYIVETENEIHHLE
+415 SYILETENEIKHLE
-429 SIETSLAI
+429 SIETSLSI

-452 EFGFI
+452 EYGFI
-457 KKHYGKKKNRIPK
+457 KKHSGKKKNRIPK
-470 SQPLHFIDDNGFHIY
+470 SQPLHFVDDNGFHIY

-521 AENQELPDS
+521 SENKELPDS

-541 YSSGRE
+541 YSSGRD

-584 SLAHVTLISDK
+584 SLAHVTLVSDK

>member
-1 MIKDRQKEILMA
+1 MA

-23 QELKQMLVGQ
+23 QELNHLLAGQ

-42 REELLFTFKGVTTKN
+42 REELLFTFKALNEGS

-68 PFLYMTQTNKTSPM
+68 PFLYMTKENKTSPLN
-82 TAPNF
+82 APNF

-97 GRITD
+97 GRISAIS
-102 VTQPSMERVI
+102 QPSMERVL

-145 DKHMIIDSIKHVSGQ
+145 KDGQIIDSIKHVSGQ

-166 VLPGRSYF
+166 VLPGRPYF
-174 IPAQEGRINPWDIT
+174 IPAQQDRFDPWQIAK
-188 QEQFTD
+188 EQFVEQ
-194 MILNKPC
+194 ILKKPC
-201 SITKAIYT
+201 SVAKAIYT
-209 TLIGFSPVIATE
+209 SLVGFSPIIATE
-221 IAYRAGLDADLST
+221 LAYRSGLDADDST
-234 AALFQEDAIR
+234 AALTQADVER
-244 LYEQIKTIL
+244 LYDVFRSLL
-253 QALNQ
+253 QDLSDGN
-258 QAFSYHIYY
+258 FSYGIYY
-267 DPITGAP
+267 DPVTGRAKRICP
-274 KEFSPLPLSIYSDME
+274 IPLTIYSDME
-289 CREYDSMSEVLES
+289 YKTFSSISEVLEA
-302 FYAERN
+302 FYAQRN

-313 HQKSTDLRKIVSVH
+313 HQKSTDLRKIVSIH
-327 LERDRKKYQLQKKQ
+327 LERDRKKYLLQKKQ

-354 GEMLHTYGYSATP
+354 GEMLHTYGYAASP
-367 GAKSMEV
+367 GDKSIEV

-379 NEPLTIPLDPT
+379 NEPFVIPLDPT
-390 LDAMDNAKKYFD
+390 LDAMENAKKYFD
-402 KYAKLKRTSDALS
+402 KYAKLKRTGNALS
-415 SYIVETENEIHHLE
+415 SYILETENEIKHLE
-429 SIETSLAI
+429 SIETSLSI

-452 EFGFI
+452 EYGFI
-457 KKHYGKKKNRIPK
+457 KKHSGKKTNRISK
-470 SQPLHFIDDNGFHIY
+470 SQPLHFVDDNGFHIY

-521 AENQELPDS
+521 SENKELPDS

-541 YSSGRE
+541 YSSGRD

-584 SLAHVTLISDK
+584 SLAHVTLVSDK

>member
-1 MIKDRQKEILMA
+1 MA

-23 QELKQMLVGQ
+23 QELNHLLAGQ

-42 REELLFTFKGVTTKN
+42 REELLFTFKALNEGS

-68 PFLYMTQTNKTSPM
+68 PFLYMTKENKTSPLN
-82 TAPNF
+82 APNF

-97 GRITD
+97 GRISAIS
-102 VTQPSMERVI
+102 QPSMERVL

-118 LDEMGDPAVKY
+118 LDEMGDPVVKY

-145 DKHMIIDSIKHVSGQ
+145 KDGQIIDSIKHVSGQ

-166 VLPGRSYF
+166 VLPGRPYF
-174 IPAQEGRINPWDIT
+174 IPAQQDRFDPWQIAK
-188 QEQFTD
+188 EQFVEQ
-194 MILNKPC
+194 ILKKPC
-201 SITKAIYT
+201 SVAKAIYT
-209 TLIGFSPVIATE
+209 SLVGFSPIIATE
-221 IAYRAGLDADLST
+221 LAYRSGLDADDST
-234 AALFQEDAIR
+234 AALTQADVER
-244 LYEQIKTIL
+244 LYDVFHSLL
-253 QALNQ
+253 QDLSDGN
-258 QAFSYHIYY
+258 FSYGIYY
-267 DPITGAP
+267 DPVTGAP
-274 KEFSPLPLSIYSDME
+274 KEFAPIPLTIYSDME
-289 CREYDSMSEVLES
+289 YKTFSSISEVLEA
-302 FYAERN
+302 FYAQRN

-313 HQKSTDLRKIVSVH
+313 HQKSTDLRKIVSIH
-327 LERDRKKYQLQKKQ
+327 LERDRKKYLLQKKQ

-354 GEMLHTYGYSATP
+354 GEMLHTYGYAASP
-367 GAKSMEV
+367 GDKSIEV

-379 NEPLTIPLDPT
+379 NEPFVIPLDPT
-390 LDAMDNAKKYFD
+390 LDAMENAKKYFD
-402 KYAKLKRTSDALS
+402 KYAKLKRTGNALS
-415 SYIVETENEIHHLE
+415 SYILETENEIKHLE
-429 SIETSLAI
+429 SIETSLSI

-452 EFGFI
+452 EYGFI
-457 KKHYGKKKNRIPK
+457 KKHSGKKTNRISK
-470 SQPLHFIDDNGFHIY
+470 SQPLHFVDDNGFHIY

-521 AENQELPDS
+521 SENKELPDS

-541 YSSGRE
+541 YSSGRD

-584 SLAHVTLISDK
+584 SLAHVTLVSDK

>member
-1 MIKDRQKEILMA
+1 MA

-23 QELKQMLVGQ
+23 QELNHLLAGQ

-42 REELLFTFKGVTTKN
+42 REELLFTFKALNEGS

-68 PFLYMTQTNKTSPM
+68 PFLYMTKENKTSPLN
-82 TAPNF
+82 APNF

-97 GRITD
+97 GRISAIS
-102 VTQPSMERVI
+102 QPSMERVL

-145 DKHMIIDSIKHVSGQ
+145 KDGQIIDSIKHVSGQ

-166 VLPGRSYF
+166 VLPGRPYF
-174 IPAQEGRINPWDIT
+174 IPAQQDRFNPWQIAK
-188 QEQFTD
+188 EQFVEQ
-194 MILNKPC
+194 ILKKPC
-201 SITKAIYT
+201 SVAKAIYT
-209 TLIGFSPVIATE
+209 SLVGFSPIIATE
-221 IAYRAGLDADLST
+221 LAYRSGLDADDST
-234 AALFQEDAIR
+234 AALTQADVER
-244 LYEQIKTIL
+244 LYDVFRSLL
-253 QALNQ
+253 QDLSDGN
-258 QAFSYHIYY
+258 FSYGIYY
-267 DPITGAP
+267 DPVTGAP
-274 KEFSPLPLSIYSDME
+274 KEFAPIPLTIYSDME
-289 CREYDSMSEVLES
+289 YKTFSSISEVLEA
-302 FYAERN
+302 FYAQRN

-313 HQKSTDLRKIVSVH
+313 HQKSTDLRKIVSIH
-327 LERDRKKYQLQKKQ
+327 LERDRKKYLLQKKQ

-354 GEMLHTYGYSATP
+354 GEMLHTYGYAASP
-367 GAKSMEV
+367 GDKSIEV

-379 NEPLTIPLDPT
+379 NEPFVIPLDPT
-390 LDAMDNAKKYFD
+390 LDAMENAKKYFD
-402 KYAKLKRTSDALS
+402 KYAKLKRTGNALS
-415 SYIVETENEIHHLE
+415 SYILETENEIKHLE
-429 SIETSLAI
+429 SIETSLSI

-452 EFGFI
+452 EYGFI
-457 KKHYGKKKNRIPK
+457 KKHSGKKTNRISK
-470 SQPLHFIDDNGFHIY
+470 SQPLHFVDDNGFHIY

-521 AENQELPDS
+521 SENKELPDS

-541 YSSGRE
+541 YSSGRD

-584 SLAHVTLISDK
+584 SLAHVTLVSDK

>member
-1 MIKDRQKEILMA
+1 MA

-23 QELKQMLVGQ
+23 QELNHLLAGQ

-42 REELLFTFKGVTTKN
+42 REELLFTFKALNEGS

-68 PFLYMTQTNKTSPM
+68 PFLYMTKENKTSPLN
-82 TAPNF
+82 APNF

-97 GRITD
+97 GRISAIS
-102 VTQPSMERVI
+102 QPSMERVL

-145 DKHMIIDSIKHVSGQ
+145 KDGQIIDSIKHVSGQ

-166 VLPGRSYF
+166 VLPGRPYF
-174 IPAQEGRINPWDIT
+174 IPAQQDRFDPWQIAK
-188 QEQFTD
+188 EQFVEQ
-194 MILNKPC
+194 ILKKPC
-201 SITKAIYT
+201 SVTKAIYT
-209 TLIGFSPVIATE
+209 SLVGFSPIIATE
-221 IAYRAGLDADLST
+221 LAYRSGLDADDST
-234 AALFQEDAIR
+234 AALAQADVER
-244 LYEQIKTIL
+244 LYDVFRSLL
-253 QALNQ
+253 QDLSDGN
-258 QAFSYHIYY
+258 FSYGIYY
-267 DPITGAP
+267 DPVTGAP
-274 KEFSPLPLSIYSDME
+274 KEFAPFPLTIYSDME
-289 CREYDSMSEVLES
+289 YKTFSSISEVLEA
-302 FYAERN
+302 FYAQRN

-313 HQKSTDLRKIVSVH
+313 HQKSTDLRKIVSIH
-327 LERDRKKYQLQKKQ
+327 LERDRKKYLLQKKQ

-354 GEMLHTYGYSATP
+354 GEMLHTYGYAASP
-367 GAKSMEV
+367 GDKSIEV

-379 NEPLTIPLDPT
+379 NKPFVIPLDPT
-390 LDAMDNAKKYFD
+390 LDAMENAKKYFD
-402 KYAKLKRTSDALS
+402 KYAKLKRTGDALS
-415 SYIVETENEIHHLE
+415 SYILETENEIKHLE
-429 SIETSLAI
+429 SIETSLSI

-443 LAAIKEELQ
+443 LAAIKEELR
-452 EFGFI
+452 EYGFI
-457 KKHYGKKKNRIPK
+457 KKHSGKKTNRISK
-470 SQPLHFIDDNGFHIY
+470 SQPLHFVDDNGFHIY

-521 AENQELPDS
+521 SENKELPDS

-541 YSSGRE
+541 YSSGRD

-584 SLAHVTLISDK
+584 SLAHVTLVSDK

>member
-1 MIKDRQKEILMA
+1 MA

-23 QELKQMLVGQ
+23 QELNHLLAGQ

-42 REELLFTFKGVTTKN
+42 REELIFTFKALNEGS

-68 PFLYMTQTNKTSPM
+68 PFLYMTKENKTSPLN
-82 TAPNF
+82 APNF

-97 GRITD
+97 GRISAIS
-102 VTQPSMERVI
+102 QPSMERVL

-145 DKHMIIDSIKHVSGQ
+145 KDGQIIDSIKHVSGQ

-166 VLPGRSYF
+166 VLPGRPYF
-174 IPAQEGRINPWDIT
+174 IPAQQDRFDPWQIAK
-188 QEQFTD
+188 EQFVEQ
-194 MILNKPC
+194 ILKKPC
-201 SITKAIYT
+201 SVAKAIYT
-209 TLIGFSPVIATE
+209 SLVGFSPIIATE
-221 IAYRAGLDADLST
+221 LAYRSGLDADDST
-234 AALFQEDAIR
+234 AALTQADVER
-244 LYEQIKTIL
+244 LYDVFRSLL
-253 QALNQ
+253 QDLSDGN
-258 QAFSYHIYY
+258 FSYGIYY
-267 DPITGAP
+267 DPVTGAP
-274 KEFSPLPLSIYSDME
+274 KEFAPIPLTIYSDME
-289 CREYDSMSEVLES
+289 YKTFSSISEVLEA
-302 FYAERN
+302 FYAQRN

-313 HQKSTDLRKIVSVH
+313 HQKSTDLRKIVSIH
-327 LERDRKKYQLQKKQ
+327 LERDRKKYLLQKKQ

-354 GEMLHTYGYSATP
+354 GEMLHTYGYAASP
-367 GAKSMEV
+367 GDKSIEV

-379 NEPLTIPLDPT
+379 NEPFVIPLDPT
-390 LDAMDNAKKYFD
+390 LDAMENAKKYFD
-402 KYAKLKRTSDALS
+402 KYAKLKRTGNALS
-415 SYIVETENEIHHLE
+415 SYILETENEIKHLE
-429 SIETSLAI
+429 SIETSLSI

-452 EFGFI
+452 EYGFI
-457 KKHYGKKKNRIPK
+457 KKHSGKKTNRISK
-470 SQPLHFIDDNGFHIY
+470 SQPLHFVDDNGFHIY

-521 AENQELPDS
+521 SENKELPDS

-541 YSSGRE
+541 YSSGRD

-584 SLAHVTLISDK
+584 SLAHVTLVSDK

>member
-1 MIKDRQKEILMA
+1 MA

-23 QELKQMLVGQ
+23 QELNHLLAGQ

-42 REELLFTFKGVTTKN
+42 REELLFTFKALNEGS

-68 PFLYMTQTNKTSPM
+68 PFLYMTKENKTSPLN
-82 TAPNF
+82 APNF

-97 GRITD
+97 GRISAIS
-102 VTQPSMERVI
+102 QPSMERVL

-118 LDEMGDPAVKY
+118 MDEMGDPAVKY

-145 DKHMIIDSIKHVSGQ
+145 KDGQIIDSIKHVSGQ

-166 VLPGRSYF
+166 VLPGRPYF
-174 IPAQEGRINPWDIT
+174 IPAQQDRFDPWQIAK
-188 QEQFTD
+188 EQFVEQ
-194 MILNKPC
+194 ILKKPC
-201 SITKAIYT
+201 SVAKAIYT
-209 TLIGFSPVIATE
+209 SLVGFSPIIATE
-221 IAYRAGLDADLST
+221 LAYRSGLDADDST
-234 AALFQEDAIR
+234 AALTQADVER
-244 LYEQIKTIL
+244 LYDVFRSLL
-253 QALNQ
+253 QDLSDGN
-258 QAFSYHIYY
+258 FSYGIYY
-267 DPITGAP
+267 DPVTGAP
-274 KEFSPLPLSIYSDME
+274 KEFAPIPLTIYSDME
-289 CREYDSMSEVLES
+289 YKTFSSISEVLEA
-302 FYAERN
+302 FYAQRN

-313 HQKSTDLRKIVSVH
+313 HQKSTDLRKIVSIH
-327 LERDRKKYQLQKKQ
+327 LERDRKKYLLQKKQ

-354 GEMLHTYGYSATP
+354 GEMLHTYGYAASP
-367 GAKSMEV
+367 GDKSIEV

-379 NEPLTIPLDPT
+379 NEPFVIPLDPT
-390 LDAMDNAKKYFD
+390 LDAMENAKKYFD
-402 KYAKLKRTSDALS
+402 KYAKLKRTGDALS
-415 SYIVETENEIHHLE
+415 SYILETENEIKHLE
-429 SIETSLAI
+429 SIETSLSI

-452 EFGFI
+452 EYGFI
-457 KKHYGKKKNRIPK
+457 KKHSGKKTNRISK
-470 SQPLHFIDDNGFHIY
+470 SQPLHFVDDNGFHIY

-521 AENQELPDS
+521 SENKELPDS

-541 YSSGRE
+541 YSSGRD

-584 SLAHVTLISDK
+584 SLAHVTLVSDK

>member
-1 MIKDRQKEILMA
+1 MA

-23 QELKQMLVGQ
+23 QELNHLLAGQ

-42 REELLFTFKGVTTKN
+42 REELLFTFKALNEGS

-68 PFLYMTQTNKTSPM
+68 PFLYMTKENKTSPLN
-82 TAPNF
+82 APNF

-97 GRITD
+97 GRISAIS
-102 VTQPSMERVI
+102 QPSMERVL

-145 DKHMIIDSIKHVSGQ
+145 KDGQIIDSIKHVSGQ

-166 VLPGRSYF
+166 VLPGRPYF
-174 IPAQEGRINPWDIT
+174 IPAQQDRFDPWQIAK
-188 QEQFTD
+188 EQFVEQ
-194 MILNKPC
+194 ILKKPC
-201 SITKAIYT
+201 SVTKAIYT
-209 TLIGFSPVIATE
+209 SLVGFSPIIATE
-221 IAYRAGLDADLST
+221 LAYRSGLDADDST
-234 AALFQEDAIR
+234 AALTQADVER
-244 LYEQIKTIL
+244 LYDVFRSLL
-253 QALNQ
+253 QDLSDGN
-258 QAFSYHIYY
+258 FSYGIYY
-267 DPITGAP
+267 DPVTGAP
-274 KEFSPLPLSIYSDME
+274 KEFAPIPLTIYSDME
-289 CREYDSMSEVLES
+289 YKTFSSISEALEA
-302 FYAERN
+302 FYAQRN

-313 HQKSTDLRKIVSVH
+313 HQKSTDLRKIVSIH
-327 LERDRKKYQLQKKQ
+327 LERDRKKYLLQKKQ

-354 GEMLHTYGYSATP
+354 GEMLHTYGYAASP
-367 GAKSMEV
+367 GDKSIEV

-379 NEPLTIPLDPT
+379 NEPFVIPLDPT
-390 LDAMDNAKKYFD
+390 LDAMENAKKYFD
-402 KYAKLKRTSDALS
+402 KYAKLKRTGDALS
-415 SYIVETENEIHHLE
+415 SYILETENEIKHLE
-429 SIETSLAI
+429 SIETSLSI

-452 EFGFI
+452 EYGFI
-457 KKHYGKKKNRIPK
+457 KKHSGKKTNRISK
-470 SQPLHFIDDNGFHIY
+470 SQPLHFVDDNGFHIY

-521 AENQELPDS
+521 SENKELPDS

-541 YSSGRE
+541 YSSGRD

-584 SLAHVTLISDK
+584 SLAHVTLVSDK

>member
-1 MIKDRQKEILMA
+1 MA

-23 QELKQMLVGQ
+23 QELNHLLAGQ

-42 REELLFTFKGVTTKN
+42 REELLFTFKALNEGS

-68 PFLYMTQTNKTSPM
+68 PFLYMTKENKTSPLN
-82 TAPNF
+82 APNF

-97 GRITD
+97 GRISAIS
-102 VTQPSMERVI
+102 QPSMERVL

-145 DKHMIIDSIKHVSGQ
+145 KDGQIIDSVKHVSGQ

-166 VLPGRSYF
+166 VLPGRPYF
-174 IPAQEGRINPWDIT
+174 IPAQQDRFDPWQIAK
-188 QEQFTD
+188 EQFVEQ
-194 MILNKPC
+194 ILKKPC
-201 SITKAIYT
+201 SVAKAIYT
-209 TLIGFSPVIATE
+209 SLVGFSPIIATE
-221 IAYRAGLDADLST
+221 LAYRSGLDADDST
-234 AALFQEDAIR
+234 AALTQADVER
-244 LYEQIKTIL
+244 LYDVFRSLL
-253 QALNQ
+253 QDLSDGN
-258 QAFSYHIYY
+258 FSYGIYY

-274 KEFSPLPLSIYSDME
+274 KEFAPIPLTIYSDME
-289 CREYDSMSEVLES
+289 YKTFSSISEVLEA
-302 FYAERN
+302 FYAQRN

-313 HQKSTDLRKIVSVH
+313 HQKSTDLRKIVSIH
-327 LERDRKKYQLQKKQ
+327 LERDRKKYLLQKKQ

-354 GEMLHTYGYSATP
+354 GEMLHTYGYAASP
-367 GAKSMEV
+367 GDKSIEV

-379 NEPLTIPLDPT
+379 NEPFVIPLDPT
-390 LDAMDNAKKYFD
+390 LDAMENAKKYFD
-402 KYAKLKRTSDALS
+402 KYAKLKRTGNALS
-415 SYIVETENEIHHLE
+415 SYILETENEIKHLE
-429 SIETSLAI
+429 SIETSLSI

-452 EFGFI
+452 EYGFI
-457 KKHYGKKKNRIPK
+457 KKHSGKKTNRLSK
-470 SQPLHFIDDNGFHIY
+470 SQPLHFVDDNGFHIY

-521 AENQELPDS
+521 SENKELPDS

-541 YSSGRE
+541 YSSGRD

-584 SLAHVTLISDK
+584 SLAHVTLVSDK

>member
-1 MIKDRQKEILMA
+1 MA

-23 QELKQMLVGQ
+23 QELNHLLAGQ

-42 REELLFTFKGVTTKN
+42 REELLFTFKALNEGS

-68 PFLYMTQTNKTSPM
+68 PFLYTTKENKTSPLN
-82 TAPNF
+82 APNF

-97 GRITD
+97 GRISAIS
-102 VTQPSMERVI
+102 QPSMERVL

-145 DKHMIIDSIKHVSGQ
+145 KDGQIIDSIKHVSGQ

-166 VLPGRSYF
+166 VLPGRPYF
-174 IPAQEGRINPWDIT
+174 IPAQQDRFDPWQIAK
-188 QEQFTD
+188 EQFVEQ
-194 MILNKPC
+194 ILKKPC
-201 SITKAIYT
+201 SVAKAIYT
-209 TLIGFSPVIATE
+209 SLVGFSPIIATE
-221 IAYRAGLDADLST
+221 LAYRSGLDADDST
-234 AALFQEDAIR
+234 AALTQADVER
-244 LYEQIKTIL
+244 LYDVFRSLL
-253 QALNQ
+253 QDLSDGN
-258 QAFSYHIYY
+258 FSYGIYY
-267 DPITGAP
+267 DPVTGAP
-274 KEFSPLPLSIYSDME
+274 KEFAPIPLTIYSDME
-289 CREYDSMSEVLES
+289 YKTFSSISEVLEA
-302 FYAERN
+302 FYAQRN

-313 HQKSTDLRKIVSVH
+313 HQKSTDLRKIVSIH
-327 LERDRKKYQLQKKQ
+327 LERDRKKYLLQKKQ

-354 GEMLHTYGYSATP
+354 GEMLHTYGYAASP
-367 GAKSMEV
+367 GDKSIEV

-379 NEPLTIPLDPT
+379 NEPFVIPLDPT
-390 LDAMDNAKKYFD
+390 LDAMENAKKYFD
-402 KYAKLKRTSDALS
+402 KYAKLKRTGEALS
-415 SYIVETENEIHHLE
+415 SYILETENEIKHLE
-429 SIETSLAI
+429 SIETSLSI

-452 EFGFI
+452 EYGFI
-457 KKHYGKKKNRIPK
+457 KKHSGKKTNRISK
-470 SQPLHFIDDNGFHIY
+470 SQPLHFVDDNGFHIY

-506 WFHAKQMTGSHVIVK
+506 WFHVKQMTGSHVIVK
-521 AENQELPDS
+521 SENKELPDS

-541 YSSGRE
+541 YSSGRD

-584 SLAHVTLISDK
+584 SLAHVTLVSDK

>member
-1 MIKDRQKEILMA
+1 MA

-23 QELKQMLVGQ
+23 QELNHLLAGQ

-42 REELLFTFKGVTTKN
+42 REELLFTFKALNEGS

-68 PFLYMTQTNKTSPM
+68 PFLYMTKENKTSPLN
-82 TAPNF
+82 APNF

-97 GRITD
+97 GRISAIS
-102 VTQPSMERVI
+102 QPSMERVL

-145 DKHMIIDSIKHVSGQ
+145 KDGQIIDSVKHVSGQ

-166 VLPGRSYF
+166 VLPGRPYF
-174 IPAQEGRINPWDIT
+174 IPAQQDRFDPWQIAK
-188 QEQFTD
+188 EQFVEQ
-194 MILNKPC
+194 ILKKPC
-201 SITKAIYT
+201 SVAKAIYT
-209 TLIGFSPVIATE
+209 SLVGFSPIIATE
-221 IAYRAGLDADLST
+221 LAYRSGLDADDST
-234 AALFQEDAIR
+234 AALTQADVER
-244 LYEQIKTIL
+244 LYDVFRSLL
-253 QALNQ
+253 QDLSDGN
-258 QAFSYHIYY
+258 FSYGIYY
-267 DPITGAP
+267 DPVTGAP
-274 KEFSPLPLSIYSDME
+274 KEFAPIPLTIYSDME
-289 CREYDSMSEVLES
+289 YKTFSSISEVLEA
-302 FYAERN
+302 FYAQRN

-313 HQKSTDLRKIVSVH
+313 HQKSTDLRKIVSIH
-327 LERDRKKYQLQKKQ
+327 LERDRKKYLLQKKQ

-354 GEMLHTYGYSATP
+354 GEMLHTYGYAASP
-367 GAKSMEV
+367 GDKSIEV

-379 NEPLTIPLDPT
+379 NEPFVIPLDPT
-390 LDAMDNAKKYFD
+390 LDAMENAKKYFD
-402 KYAKLKRTSDALS
+402 TYAKLKRTGNALS
-415 SYIVETENEIHHLE
+415 SYILETENEIKHLE
-429 SIETSLAI
+429 SIETSLSI

-452 EFGFI
+452 EYGFI
-457 KKHYGKKKNRIPK
+457 KKHSGKKTNRISK
-470 SQPLHFIDDNGFHIY
+470 SQPLHFVDDNGFHIY

-521 AENQELPDS
+521 SENKELPDS

-541 YSSGRE
+541 YSSGRD

-584 SLAHVTLISDK
+584 SLAHVTLVSDK

>member
-1 MIKDRQKEILMA
+1 MA

-23 QELKQMLVGQ
+23 QELNHLLAGQ

-42 REELLFTFKGVTTKN
+42 REELLFTFKALNEGS

-68 PFLYMTQTNKTSPM
+68 PFLYMTKENKTSPLN
-82 TAPNF
+82 APNF

-97 GRITD
+97 GRISAIS
-102 VTQPSMERVI
+102 QPSMERVL

-145 DKHMIIDSIKHVSGQ
+145 KDGQIIDSIKHVSGQ

-166 VLPGRSYF
+166 VLPGRPYF
-174 IPAQEGRINPWDIT
+174 IPAQQDRFDPWQIAK
-188 QEQFTD
+188 EQFVEQ
-194 MILNKPC
+194 ILKKPC
-201 SITKAIYT
+201 SVAKAIYT
-209 TLIGFSPVIATE
+209 SLVGFSPIIATE
-221 IAYRAGLDADLST
+221 LAYRSGLDADDST
-234 AALFQEDAIR
+234 AALTQADVER
-244 LYEQIKTIL
+244 LYDVFRSLL
-253 QALNQ
+253 QDLSDGN
-258 QAFSYHIYY
+258 FSYGIYY
-267 DPITGAP
+267 DPVTGAP
-274 KEFSPLPLSIYSDME
+274 KEFAPIPLTIYSDME
-289 CREYDSMSEVLES
+289 YKTFSSISEVLEA
-302 FYAERN
+302 FYAQRN

-313 HQKSTDLRKIVSVH
+313 HQKSTDLRKIVSIH
-327 LERDRKKYQLQKKQ
+327 LERDRKKYLLQKKQ

-354 GEMLHTYGYSATP
+354 GEMLHTYGYAASP
-367 GAKSMEV
+367 GDKSIEV

-379 NEPLTIPLDPT
+379 NEPFVIPLDPT
-390 LDAMDNAKKYFD
+390 LDAMENAKKYFD
-402 KYAKLKRTSDALS
+402 KYAKLKRTGNALS
-415 SYIVETENEIHHLE
+415 SYILETENEIKHLE
-429 SIETSLAI
+429 SIETSLSI

-452 EFGFI
+452 EYGFI
-457 KKHYGKKKNRIPK
+457 KKHSGKKTNRISK
-470 SQPLHFIDDNGFHIY
+470 SQPLHFVDDNGFHIY

-506 WFHAKQMTGSHVIVK
+506 WFHVKQMTGSHVIVK
-521 AENQELPDS
+521 SENKELPDS

-541 YSSGRE
+541 YSSGRD

-584 SLAHVTLISDK
+584 SLAHVTLVSNK

>member
-1 MIKDRQKEILMA
+1 MA

-23 QELKQMLVGQ
+23 QELNHLLAGQ

-42 REELLFTFKGVTTKN
+42 REELLFTFKALNEGS

-68 PFLYMTQTNKTSPM
+68 PFLYMTKENKTSPLN
-82 TAPNF
+82 APNF

-97 GRITD
+97 GRISAIS
-102 VTQPSMERVI
+102 QPSMERVL

-145 DKHMIIDSIKHVSGQ
+145 KDGQIIDSIKHVSGQ

-166 VLPGRSYF
+166 VLPGRPYF
-174 IPAQEGRINPWDIT
+174 IPAQQDRFDPWQIAK
-188 QEQFTD
+188 EQFVEQ
-194 MILNKPC
+194 ILKKPC
-201 SITKAIYT
+201 SVAKAIYT
-209 TLIGFSPVIATE
+209 SLVGFSPIIATE
-221 IAYRAGLDADLST
+221 LAYRSGLDADDST
-234 AALFQEDAIR
+234 AALTQADVER
-244 LYEQIKTIL
+244 LYDVFRFLL
-253 QALNQ
+253 QDLSDGN
-258 QAFSYHIYY
+258 FSYGIYY
-267 DPITGAP
+267 DPVTGAP
-274 KEFSPLPLSIYSDME
+274 KEFAPIPLTIYSDME
-289 CREYDSMSEVLES
+289 YKTFSSISEVLEA
-302 FYAERN
+302 FYAQRN

-313 HQKSTDLRKIVSVH
+313 HQKSTDLRKIVSIH
-327 LERDRKKYQLQKKQ
+327 LERDRKKYLLQKKQ

-354 GEMLHTYGYSATP
+354 GEMLHTYGYAASP
-367 GAKSMEV
+367 GDKSIEV

-379 NEPLTIPLDPT
+379 NEPFVIPLDPT
-390 LDAMDNAKKYFD
+390 LDAMENAKKYFD
-402 KYAKLKRTSDALS
+402 KYAKLKRTGNALS
-415 SYIVETENEIHHLE
+415 SYILETENEIKHLE
-429 SIETSLAI
+429 SIETSLSI

-452 EFGFI
+452 EYGFI
-457 KKHYGKKKNRIPK
+457 KKHSGKKTNRISK
-470 SQPLHFIDDNGFHIY
+470 SQPLHFVDDNGFHIY

-521 AENQELPDS
+521 SENKELPDS

-541 YSSGRE
+541 YSSGRD

-584 SLAHVTLISDK
+584 SLAHVTLVSDK

>member
-1 MIKDRQKEILMA
+1 MA

-23 QELKQMLVGQ
+23 QELNHLLAGQ
-33 RISKIAQPE
+33 RSKIAQPE
-42 REELLFTFKGVTTKN
+42 REELLFTFKALNEGS

-68 PFLYMTQTNKTSPM
+68 PFLYMTKENKTSPLN
-82 TAPNF
+82 APNF

-97 GRITD
+97 GRISAIS
-102 VTQPSMERVI
+102 QPSMERVL

-145 DKHMIIDSIKHVSGQ
+145 KDGKIIDSIKHVSGQ

-166 VLPGRSYF
+166 VLPGRPYF
-174 IPAQEGRINPWDIT
+174 IPAQQDRFDPWQIAK
-188 QEQFTD
+188 EQFVEQ
-194 MILNKPC
+194 ILKKPC
-201 SITKAIYT
+201 SVAKAIYT
-209 TLIGFSPVIATE
+209 SLVGFSPIIATE
-221 IAYRAGLDADLST
+221 LAYRSGLDADDST
-234 AALFQEDAIR
+234 AALTQADVER
-244 LYEQIKTIL
+244 LYDVFRSLL
-253 QALNQ
+253 QDLSDGN
-258 QAFSYHIYY
+258 FSYGIYY
-267 DPITGAP
+267 DPVTGAP
-274 KEFSPLPLSIYSDME
+274 KEFAPIPLTIYSDME
-289 CREYDSMSEVLES
+289 YKTFSSISEVLEA
-302 FYAERN
+302 FYAQRN

-313 HQKSTDLRKIVSVH
+313 HQKSTDLRKIVSIH
-327 LERDRKKYQLQKKQ
+327 LERDRKKYLLQKKQ

-354 GEMLHTYGYSATP
+354 GEMLHTYGYAASP
-367 GAKSMEV
+367 GDKSIEV

-379 NEPLTIPLDPT
+379 NEPFVIPLDPT
-390 LDAMDNAKKYFD
+390 LDAMENAKKYFD
-402 KYAKLKRTSDALS
+402 KYAKLKRTGEALS
-415 SYIVETENEIHHLE
+415 SYILETENEIKHLE
-429 SIETSLAI
+429 SIETSLSI

-452 EFGFI
+452 EYGFI
-457 KKHYGKKKNRIPK
+457 KKHSGKKTNRISK
-470 SQPLHFIDDNGFHIY
+470 SQPLHFVDDNGFHIY

-521 AENQELPDS
+521 SENKELPDS

-541 YSSGRE
+541 YSSGRD

-584 SLAHVTLISDK
+584 SLAHVTLVSDK

>member
-1 MIKDRQKEILMA
+1 MA

-23 QELKQMLVGQ
+23 QELNHLLAGQ

-42 REELLFTFKGVTTKN
+42 REELLFTFKALNEGS

-68 PFLYMTQTNKTSPM
+68 PFLYMTKENKTSPLN
-82 TAPNF
+82 APNF

-97 GRITD
+97 GRINAIS
-102 VTQPSMERVI
+102 QPSMERVL

-145 DKHMIIDSIKHVSGQ
+145 KDGQIIDSIKHVSGQ

-166 VLPGRSYF
+166 VLPGRPYF
-174 IPAQEGRINPWDIT
+174 IPAQQDRFDPWQIAK
-188 QEQFTD
+188 EQFVEQ
-194 MILNKPC
+194 ILKKPC
-201 SITKAIYT
+201 SVAKAIYT
-209 TLIGFSPVIATE
+209 SLVGFSPIIATE
-221 IAYRAGLDADLST
+221 LAYRSGLDADDST
-234 AALFQEDAIR
+234 AALTQADVER
-244 LYEQIKTIL
+244 LYDVFRSLL
-253 QALNQ
+253 QDLSDGN
-258 QAFSYHIYY
+258 FSYGIYY
-267 DPITGAP
+267 DPVTGAP
-274 KEFSPLPLSIYSDME
+274 KEFAPIPLTIYSDME
-289 CREYDSMSEVLES
+289 YKTFSSISEVLEA
-302 FYAERN
+302 FYAQRN

-313 HQKSTDLRKIVSVH
+313 HQKSTDLRKIVSIH
-327 LERDRKKYQLQKKQ
+327 LERDRKKYLLQKKQ

-354 GEMLHTYGYSATP
+354 GEMLHTYGYAASP
-367 GAKSMEV
+367 GDKSIEV

-379 NEPLTIPLDPT
+379 NEPFVIPLDPT
-390 LDAMDNAKKYFD
+390 LDAMENAKKYFD
-402 KYAKLKRTSDALS
+402 KYAKLKRTGNALS
-415 SYIVETENEIHHLE
+415 SYILETENEIKHLE
-429 SIETSLAI
+429 SIETSLSI

-452 EFGFI
+452 EYGFI
-457 KKHYGKKKNRIPK
+457 KKHSGKKMNRISK
-470 SQPLHFIDDNGFHIY
+470 SQPLHFVDDNGFHIY

-521 AENQELPDS
+521 SESKELPDS

-541 YSSGRE
+541 YSSGRD

-584 SLAHVTLISDK
+584 SLAHVTLVNDK

>member
-1 MIKDRQKEILMA
+1 MA

-23 QELKQMLVGQ
+23 QELNHLLAGQ

-42 REELLFTFKGVTTKN
+42 REELLFTFKALNEGG

-68 PFLYMTQTNKTSPM
+68 PFLYMTKENKTSPLN
-82 TAPNF
+82 APNF

-97 GRITD
+97 GRISAIS
-102 VTQPSMERVI
+102 QPSMERVL

-145 DKHMIIDSIKHVSGQ
+145 KDGQIIDSIKHVSGQ

-166 VLPGRSYF
+166 VLPGRPYF
-174 IPAQEGRINPWDIT
+174 IPAQQDRFDPWQIAK
-188 QEQFTD
+188 EQFVEQ
-194 MILNKPC
+194 ILKKPC
-201 SITKAIYT
+201 SVAKAIYT
-209 TLIGFSPVIATE
+209 SLVGFSPIIATE
-221 IAYRAGLDADLST
+221 LAYRSGLDADDST
-234 AALFQEDAIR
+234 AALTQADVER
-244 LYEQIKTIL
+244 LYDVFRSLL
-253 QALNQ
+253 QDLSDGN
-258 QAFSYHIYY
+258 FSYGIYY
-267 DPITGAP
+267 DPVTGAP
-274 KEFSPLPLSIYSDME
+274 KEFAPIPLTIYSDME
-289 CREYDSMSEVLES
+289 YKTFSSISEVLEA
-302 FYAERN
+302 FYAQRN

-313 HQKSTDLRKIVSVH
+313 HQKSTDLRKIVSIH
-327 LERDRKKYQLQKKQ
+327 LERDRKKYLLQKKQ

-354 GEMLHTYGYSATP
+354 GEMLHTYGYAASP
-367 GAKSMEV
+367 GDKSIEV

-379 NEPLTIPLDPT
+379 NEPFVIPLDPT
-390 LDAMDNAKKYFD
+390 LDAMENAKKYFD
-402 KYAKLKRTSDALS
+402 KYAKLKRTGNALS
-415 SYIVETENEIHHLE
+415 SYILETENEIKHLE
-429 SIETSLAI
+429 SIETSLSI

-452 EFGFI
+452 EYGFI
-457 KKHYGKKKNRIPK
+457 KKHSGKKTNRISK
-470 SQPLHFIDDNGFHIY
+470 SQPLHFVDDNGFHIY

-506 WFHAKQMTGSHVIVK
+506 WFHVKQMTGSHVIVK
-521 AENQELPDS
+521 SENKELPDS

-541 YSSGRE
+541 YSSGRD

-584 SLAHVTLISDK
+584 SLAHVTLVSDK

>member
-1 MIKDRQKEILMA
+1 MA

-23 QELKQMLVGQ
+23 QELNHLLAGQ

-42 REELLFTFKGVTTKN
+42 REELLFTFKALNEGS

-68 PFLYMTQTNKTSPM
+68 PFLYMTKENKTSPLN
-82 TAPNF
+82 APNF

-97 GRITD
+97 GRISAIS
-102 VTQPSMERVI
+102 QPSMERVL

-145 DKHMIIDSIKHVSGQ
+145 KDGQIIDSIKHVSGQ

-166 VLPGRSYF
+166 VLPGRPYF
-174 IPAQEGRINPWDIT
+174 IPAQQDRFDPWQIAK
-188 QEQFTD
+188 EQFVEQ
-194 MILNKPC
+194 ILKKPC
-201 SITKAIYT
+201 SVAKAIYT
-209 TLIGFSPVIATE
+209 SLVGFSPIIATE
-221 IAYRAGLDADLST
+221 LAYRSGLDADDST
-234 AALFQEDAIR
+234 AALTQADVER
-244 LYEQIKTIL
+244 LYDVFRSLL
-253 QALNQ
+253 QDLSDGN
-258 QAFSYHIYY
+258 FSYGIYY
-267 DPITGAP
+267 DPVTGAP
-274 KEFSPLPLSIYSDME
+274 KEFAPIPLTIYSDME
-289 CREYDSMSEVLES
+289 YKTFSSISEVLEA
-302 FYAERN
+302 FYAQRN

-313 HQKSTDLRKIVSVH
+313 HQKSTDLRKIVSIH
-327 LERDRKKYQLQKKQ
+327 LERDRKKYLLQKKQ

-354 GEMLHTYGYSATP
+354 GEMLHTYGYAASP
-367 GAKSMEV
+367 GDKSIEV

-379 NEPLTIPLDPT
+379 NKPFVIPLDPT
-390 LDAMDNAKKYFD
+390 LDAMENAKKYFD
-402 KYAKLKRTSDALS
+402 KYAKLKRTGNALS
-415 SYIVETENEIHHLE
+415 SYILETENEIKHLE
-429 SIETSLAI
+429 SIETSLSI

-452 EFGFI
+452 EYGFI
-457 KKHYGKKKNRIPK
+457 KKHSGKKTNRISK
-470 SQPLHFIDDNGFHIY
+470 SQPLHFVDDNGFHIY

-506 WFHAKQMTGSHVIVK
+506 WFHVKQMTGSHVIVK
-521 AENQELPDS
+521 SENKELPDS

-541 YSSGRE
+541 YSSGRD

-584 SLAHVTLISDK
+584 SLAHVTLVSDK

>member
-1 MIKDRQKEILMA
+1 MA

-23 QELKQMLVGQ
+23 QELNHLLAGQ

-42 REELLFTFKGVTTKN
+42 REELLFTFKALNEGS

-68 PFLYMTQTNKTSPM
+68 PFLYMTKENKTSPLN
-82 TAPNF
+82 APNF

-97 GRITD
+97 GRISAIS
-102 VTQPSMERVI
+102 QPSMERVL

-145 DKHMIIDSIKHVSGQ
+145 KDGQIIDSIKHVSGQ

-166 VLPGRSYF
+166 VLPGRPYF
-174 IPAQEGRINPWDIT
+174 IPAQQDRFDPWQIAK
-188 QEQFTD
+188 EQFVEQ
-194 MILNKPC
+194 ILKKPC
-201 SITKAIYT
+201 SVAKAIYT
-209 TLIGFSPVIATE
+209 SLVGFSPIIATE
-221 IAYRAGLDADLST
+221 LAYRSGLDADDST
-234 AALFQEDAIR
+234 AALTQADAER
-244 LYEQIKTIL
+244 LYDVFRSLL
-253 QALNQ
+253 QDLSDGN
-258 QAFSYHIYY
+258 FSYGIYY
-267 DPITGAP
+267 DPVTGAP
-274 KEFSPLPLSIYSDME
+274 KEFAPIPLTIYSDME
-289 CREYDSMSEVLES
+289 YKKFSSISEVLEA
-302 FYAERN
+302 FYAQRN

-313 HQKSTDLRKIVSVH
+313 HQKSTDLRKIVSIH
-327 LERDRKKYQLQKKQ
+327 LERDRKKYLLQKKQ

-354 GEMLHTYGYSATP
+354 GEMLHTYGYAASP
-367 GAKSMEV
+367 GDKSIEV

-379 NEPLTIPLDPT
+379 NEPFVIPLDPT
-390 LDAMDNAKKYFD
+390 LDAMENAKKYFD
-402 KYAKLKRTSDALS
+402 KYAKLKRTGEALS
-415 SYIVETENEIHHLE
+415 SYILETENEIKHLE
-429 SIETSLAI
+429 SIETSLSI

-452 EFGFI
+452 EYGFI
-457 KKHYGKKKNRIPK
+457 KKHSGKKTNRISK
-470 SQPLHFIDDNGFHIY
+470 SQPLHFVDDNGFHIY

-506 WFHAKQMTGSHVIVK
+506 WFHVKQMTGSHVIVK
-521 AENQELPDS
+521 SENKELPDS

-541 YSSGRE
+541 YSSGRD

-584 SLAHVTLISDK
+584 SLAHVTLVSDK